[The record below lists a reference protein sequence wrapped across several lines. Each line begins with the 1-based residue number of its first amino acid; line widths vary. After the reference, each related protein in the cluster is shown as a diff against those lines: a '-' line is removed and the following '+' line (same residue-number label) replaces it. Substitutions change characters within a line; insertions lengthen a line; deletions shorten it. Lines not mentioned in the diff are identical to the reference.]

1 MKMRKYHILYQSMT
15 AFYDMGYVY
24 APDKAT
30 AEREARAKATA
41 FNQKEKCLIKAHETQ
56 S

>member
-1 MKMRKYHILYQSMT
+1 MKKYHITYQSMT

-24 APDKAT
+24 APDRAT

-41 FNQKEKCLIKAHETQ
+41 FNQKEKCLIKAYATR
-56 S
+56 

>member
-1 MKMRKYHILYQSMT
+1 MKKYHITYQSMT
-15 AFYDMGYVY
+15 AFYEMGYVY
-24 APDKAT
+24 ASDKAT

-41 FNQKEKCLIKAHETQ
+41 FSQKEKCLIKAHEVN